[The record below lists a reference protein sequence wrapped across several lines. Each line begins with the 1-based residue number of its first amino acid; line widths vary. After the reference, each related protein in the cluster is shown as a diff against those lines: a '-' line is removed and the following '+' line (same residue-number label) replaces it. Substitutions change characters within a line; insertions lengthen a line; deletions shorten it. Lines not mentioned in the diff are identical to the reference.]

1 MRLRQ
6 RQRETKKEDRSKLWE
21 EDEEVGE
28 QPPNKRRTLFLTETD
43 QWKIPSP
50 RHRTI
55 PSFFFLSF
63 SNQVRDSPSTLCYLH
78 FLTSLSL
85 SSSSL
90 GFVFISTVAFASHFN
105 NSIRGFSVRF
115 GSVQIII

>member
-55 PSFFFLSF
+55 PSFFF
-63 SNQVRDSPSTLCYLH
+63 
-78 FLTSLSL
+78 FLFLIKYEIHPPL
-85 SSSSL
+85 YVIYI
-90 GFVFISTVAFASHFN
+90 F
-105 NSIRGFSVRF
+105 
-115 GSVQIII
+115 